1 MNWKDLLSGKENGK
15 AEKDLTIEDYRK
27 ISDRQHLQNIKK
39 NPIHFLIASGKGMFV
54 EKDGYAIAMRDDLR
68 EVFLNT
74 TFQKH
79 YRDIIAYR
87 TVDYYRRRYAE
98 AKDGVVQ

>member
-1 MNWKDLLSGKENGK
+1 
-15 AEKDLTIEDYRK
+15 
-27 ISDRQHLQNIKK
+27 
-39 NPIHFLIASGKGMFV
+39 MFV
-54 EKDGYAIAMRDDLR
+54 EKEGYAIAVRDDLK
-68 EVFLNT
+68 EVFRNL
-74 TFQKH
+74 TFQKN